1 MFSNWAQVWTPD
13 CAGRQGVPTTGQSTT
28 YLRPSLRPGS
38 TLRLAQGLG
47 LCLPDA
53 REPRGQ
59 RSCGG
64 ATGGELA
71 ASWGDLGPVWGPPS
85 PPLCLVLLQF
95 WLTMSYLA
103 QMTEE
108 QTLVMYSGH
117 PLGLFPS
124 SPEAPRLVITNGM
137 VGPGAAGRPSRHP
150 PAEPSPPKATARP
163 PALRPPLSCRSFP
176 TTPPGQSTRSSLPWG
191 LPCKCCWF
199 MTQPCPGPTLE
210 QRSDRGFSSEK
221 PSPSKLYSTI
231 PYLRISRLFSWMS
244 LQFLYTCE

>member
-13 CAGRQGVPTTGQSTT
+13 CVGRRGAGAPQACPPPTSAPASG
-28 YLRPSLRPGS
+28 LEAPC
-38 TLRLAQGLG
+38 RLALGLG

-64 ATGGELA
+64 ATGGESG
-71 ASWGDLGPVWGPPS
+71 ASWGTWASVGT
-85 PPLCLVLLQF
+85 PLTTPCLVLLQF

-108 QTLVMYSGH
+108 QTLAMYSGH

-137 VGPGAAGRPSRHP
+137 VGPGAAGRPSHHHL
-150 PAEPSPPKATARP
+150 PAELSPPKATARP

-176 TTPPGQSTRSSLPWG
+176 TTPPGQTTRSSLPWG
-191 LPCKCCWF
+191 LPCEYCRF
-199 MTQPCPGPTLE
+199 IA
-210 QRSDRGFSSEK
+210 R
-221 PSPSKLYSTI
+221 PSG
-231 PYLRISRLFSWMS
+231 
-244 LQFLYTCE
+244 

>member
-71 ASWGDLGPVWGPPS
+71 ASWGDLGASVGTPLTTPVPCSPAVLADNVLLGPNDRGADAGHVQRTPSWPFSQQPRGPQAGHHQRDGGSRGRREAQPPPARRAVAPESHGAAPS
-85 PPLCLVLLQF
+85 PPPTPLLQVIPNYSSRTEYEKLF
-95 WLTMSYLA
+95 AMGVTM
-103 QMTEE
+103 
-108 QTLVMYSGH
+108 
-117 PLGLFPS
+117 
-124 SPEAPRLVITNGM
+124 
-137 VGPGAAGRPSRHP
+137 
-150 PAEPSPPKATARP
+150 
-163 PALRPPLSCRSFP
+163 
-176 TTPPGQSTRSSLPWG
+176 
-191 LPCKCCWF
+191 
-199 MTQPCPGPTLE
+199 
-210 QRSDRGFSSEK
+210 
-221 PSPSKLYSTI
+221 
-231 PYLRISRLFSWMS
+231 
-244 LQFLYTCE
+244 